1 MEEKRRKS
9 NAELF
14 RRYLIFGISLLVI
27 ALGISI
33 ITRSDLGTS
42 PITSVPYVASL
53 NTPLSLGTY
62 FFFFTI
68 FLIILQ
74 VIMLGKKGILE
85 RKVELLMQFPVA
97 LVLSVFTDFGMWITA
112 AWMPEL
118 YYVKIVSL
126 VIGCLVLAFGIC
138 LEVIADVTMISAE
151 YTIQFATMR
160 LKKDFGTIKICFDV
174 SLVLLAALGSWL
186 FSGRIDGVR
195 EGTIIAAL
203 ITGPFV
209 RMIMPRLAFLRN
221 WLSGT
226 YGNNVQAIARIGEN
240 QPLVITISREYG
252 SGGHKLGEM
261 LAKELGIAFYDRE
274 LITLVASESN
284 FSEEFI
290 SKNEQRMPGSLL
302 YQMIMQD
309 YEAPLDKSLSAD
321 DALFVAQSRV
331 IRRISSE
338 EPCVIVGRCADY
350 ILKDRPNTVNVF
362 LYADMPHKV
371 KRAVAEYGIAEE
383 RAASVIADT
392 DRSRKEHC
400 LQYTGRQWGDSRNYN
415 VSFDTG
421 VFSLEQTVAFL
432 KNISDN
438 KRN

>member
-1 MEEKRRKS
+1 
-9 NAELF
+9 
-14 RRYLIFGISLLVI
+14 
-27 ALGISI
+27 
-33 ITRSDLGTS
+33 
-42 PITSVPYVASL
+42 
-53 NTPLSLGTY
+53 
-62 FFFFTI
+62 
-68 FLIILQ
+68 
-74 VIMLGKKGILE
+74 
-85 RKVELLMQFPVA
+85 
-97 LVLSVFTDFGMWITA
+97 
-112 AWMPEL
+112 MPEL

-126 VIGCLVLAFGIC
+126 VVGCLVLAFGIC

-186 FSGRIDGVR
+186 MSGRIDGVR

-209 RMIMPRLAFLRN
+209 RMIMPRLAFLRG

-226 YGNNVQAIARIGEN
+226 LENNVQAIAGIGEN

-274 LITLVASESN
+274 LITLVAGESN

-290 SKNEQRMPGSLL
+290 SKNEQRMPSSLL
-302 YQMIMQD
+302 YQMVMQD

-338 EPCVIVGRCADY
+338 
-350 ILKDRPNTVNVF
+350 
-362 LYADMPHKV
+362 
-371 KRAVAEYGIAEE
+371 
-383 RAASVIADT
+383 
-392 DRSRKEHC
+392 
-400 LQYTGRQWGDSRNYN
+400 
-415 VSFDTG
+415 
-421 VFSLEQTVAFL
+421 
-432 KNISDN
+432 
-438 KRN
+438 